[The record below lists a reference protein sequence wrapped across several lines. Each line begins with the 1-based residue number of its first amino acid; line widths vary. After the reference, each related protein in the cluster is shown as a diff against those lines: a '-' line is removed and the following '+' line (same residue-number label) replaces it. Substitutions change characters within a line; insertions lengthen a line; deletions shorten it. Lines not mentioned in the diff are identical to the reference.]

1 MGDIR
6 LRRPALWSAGAS
18 EARPRFGSLGLEVP
32 ARQSA
37 VAAALCPHLYPKKHV
52 LDIQTRRTSRYR
64 AWLRALGVNQSGV
77 RDRRNPENQ
86 ANRED

>member
-1 MGDIR
+1 MEVRFKNNSRSELILEQTLTEETVG
-6 LRRPALWSAGAS
+6 WTTFGFGA
-18 EARPRFGSLGLEVP
+18 RRFGVRGQ
-32 ARQSA
+32 AT
-37 VAAALCPHLYPKKHV
+37 HLYPKKHV